1 MAGKNNINSRLY
13 EIANQYCRALQRHM
27 GDKLVTVGLFGSVA
41 RNEAT
46 PFSDIDLLLII
57 EGLPRGRFARL
68 DLLEAVNDEID
79 PHLERLREED
89 IFSDICPILK
99 TPEEAKRPTPL
110 YLDMVEDLQSLY
122 DRENFFFDILNQ
134 VRDSLKKLG
143 ARRQSLG
150 SFRYW
155 ELKPDYKP
163 GEIFEI

>member
-1 MAGKNNINSRLY
+1 
-13 EIANQYCRALQRHM
+13 M

-110 YLDMVEDLQSLY
+110 YLDMVEDLQILY